1 MTDQVAEAARW
12 LLDNL
17 SEPIELEPHQIPPP
31 NLSHGWL
38 MLAGRG
44 AGKTF
49 ASMRY
54 LSDQAHDHPGL
65 RARIIAPT
73 LDDAVNSCVIDPDSG
88 LYSFDPDARLTGGLG
103 GTRVV
108 WDKSRDKDNNP
119 STCWL
124 IGTPSLREVDR
135 LRALT
140 NIELDIFEEAAANP
154 MLARAVEQAKFSRRR
169 THARWVATSTPRPV
183 QQIKTWLADPR
194 VTSVRASSF
203 DNTHLPDEYREALGE
218 IEGTRLY
225 RQEALAEMLLDA
237 ENARWKTD
245 WLDDSRVLQ
254 MPTDID
260 KSVVAVDP
268 ASGSGTTGIIAGCR
282 ANAHIYLTDDVSVT
296 DGTPEQWAHA
306 AVTLAEERNA
316 TIVAEDNQGGRMVE
330 STIKNTGTDIRVEL
344 VRATISKELRA
355 DPIALLWEKEP
366 ATGHIVGFMPKLED
380 QMVSWEPYINGKKNQ
395 DSPDR
400 MDAAVWAGTVLRVPN
415 TGTVTTNPQSRVASS
430 GGMSLSAMRG
440 RS

>member
-1 MTDQVAEAARW
+1 MTTDFVADVATM
-12 LLDNL
+12 LLAELDGV
-17 SEPIELEPHQIPPP
+17 IELAPHQQPPTD
-31 NLSHGWL
+31 LSHGWL
-38 MLAGRG
+38 LLGGRG

-54 LSDQAHDHPGL
+54 LSEQAHKVDGL

-88 LYSFDPDARLTGGLG
+88 LYSFDSDAKLTAGLG

-108 WDKSRDKDNNP
+108 WPNG

-124 IGTPSLREVDR
+124 IGTPTLRDVDR

-154 MLARAVEQAKFSRRR
+154 MLARAVEQANFSRRR
-169 THARWVATSTPRPV
+169 DHARWVATTTPRPIA
-183 QQIKTWLADPR
+183 QIKAWLADQR

-203 DNTHLPDEYREALGE
+203 DNPNLPAAYRDTLAD

-237 ENARWKTD
+237 EGARWAYD
-245 WLDDSRVLQ
+245 WLDASRVYEL
-254 MPTDID
+254 PSEVD
-260 KSVVAVDP
+260 KYVVAVDP
-268 ASGSGTTGIIAGCR
+268 ASGSGTTGIVAACR
-282 ANAHIYLTDDVSVT
+282 SNGHLYVTDDMSVT
-296 DGTPEQWAHA
+296 DGTPEQWASA
-306 AVTLAEERNA
+306 AVRLAEERNA

-330 STIKNTGTDIRVEL
+330 STIKNTGTNIRVDL
-344 VRATISKELRA
+344 RRAKVSKELRA

-366 ATGHIVGFMPKLED
+366 PTGHIVGSMPKLED
-380 QMVSWEPYINGKKNQ
+380 QLVTWEPYVNGRKNP

-400 MDAAVWAGTVLRVPN
+400 LDAMVWACTELRVPD
-415 TGTVTTNPQSRVASS
+415 TGSVSINPAVAGVTSVSS
-430 GGMSLSAMRG
+430 PSLTSFRRG
-440 RS
+440 R

>member
-1 MTDQVAEAARW
+1 MSLADDLRAYWESDPVIDLA
-12 LLDNL
+12 
-17 SEPIELEPHQIPPP
+17 PHQTPPTD
-31 NLSHGWL
+31 LSHGWL
-38 MLAGRG
+38 MLGGRG

-54 LSDQAHDHPGL
+54 LSSQAHAVEGL

-73 LDDAVNSCVIDPDSG
+73 LDDAVNSCVVDPDSG

-108 WDKSRDKDNNP
+108 WPNG

-124 IGTPSLREVDR
+124 IGTPTLRDVDR

-169 THARWVATSTPRPV
+169 EHARWVATTTPRPIG
-183 QQIKTWLADPR
+183 QIKAWLADKR

-203 DNTHLPDEYREALGE
+203 DNPNLPDAYRETLQD

-237 ENARWKTD
+237 EGARWAYD
-245 WLDDSRVLQ
+245 WLDNSRVYDL
-254 MPTDID
+254 PGDID
-260 KSVVAVDP
+260 KYVVAVDP
-268 ASGSGTTGIIAGCR
+268 ASGSGTTGIVAVCRSAG
-282 ANAHIYLTDDVSVT
+282 HVYVTDDVSVS
-296 DGTPEQWAHA
+296 DGTPEEWASA
-306 AVTLAEERNA
+306 AVRLAEERNA

-344 VRATISKELRA
+344 RRAKVSKELRA

-366 ATGHIVGFMPKLED
+366 PTGHIVGSMPKLED
-380 QMVSWEPYINGKKNQ
+380 QLVTWEPYINGKKNP

-400 MDAAVWAGTVLRVPN
+400 LDAMVWACTELRVP
-415 TGTVTTNPQSRVASS
+415 TSGTVSVNPASAGLPS
-430 GGMSLSAMRG
+430 QGSSSLSSFRRG
-440 RS
+440 R